1 MFLSRYRNI
10 SKQGA
15 IINLKSDST
24 RFYDFTKE
32 IIAEQKLKVLQ
43 DSDDVYAWDEIPEH
57 LANIQTFY
65 EKMWLADGKKIKFLR
80 YVI

>member
-1 MFLSRYRNI
+1 MQFIDN
-10 SKQGA
+10 KQVE
-15 IINLKSDST
+15 IVIFDST
-24 RFYDFTKE
+24 RFYDFTKK

-65 EKMWLADGKKIKFLR
+65 EKMWLADGK
-80 YVI
+80 